1 MLQLPNCSLMCDP
14 YTTKLNPL
22 KASQQNR
29 KSCLK
34 AHERN
39 HRNLQKNGKRTLI
52 PAVSIPGKIQ
62 FFFQIFVFSREQFFY

>member
-1 MLQLPNCSLMCDP
+1 MCDHD
-14 YTTKLNPL
+14 TTKLNPL

-52 PAVSIPGKIQ
+52 PAVSIPGKI
-62 FFFQIFVFSREQFFY
+62 I